1 MDNEILLEK
10 KLEKKAARRDKK
22 SKRRMKVSGKNVLK
36 LKKIIEKKIKWAGFR
51 FCVDIFKY
59 LW

>member
-36 LKKIIEKKIKWAGFR
+36 LKKIIEKKIK
-51 FCVDIFKY
+51 
-59 LW
+59 